1 MQSRRSFLSL
11 AGGAALAAA
20 ASPLLAQAG
29 DGLAHSDAGA
39 AIDSA
44 ADLAALE
51 RASGGKLGVS
61 LLHPQRGQV
70 LAHREA
76 ESFPTASTIKF
87 LLSAAV
93 LARVDAGEVSLD
105 QRIPVRA
112 EDMRSGASVTG
123 RHVGKDMTVRDMCRG
138 IMVWSD
144 NPGVALLLP
153 LVGGEAGFEAF
164 LREHGDDST
173 VPSDIMEGRSTTS
186 PGAMARN
193 LERFVL
199 DDTLSTAS
207 RQQLADW
214 LIENRTGDAR
224 VRAGMPEGWR
234 VGDKTGGMAGVSNDI
249 AVLWPLA
256 GGTPW
261 LLSLYLKESSL
272 EGALRDTV
280 LRRATQLAASRLAV

>member
-11 AGGAALAAA
+11 ASGAALAAA
-20 ASPLLAQAG
+20 ASPLLARAADPSASVG
-29 DGLAHSDAGA
+29 AKA
-39 AIDSA
+39 AIDGAS
-44 ADLAALE
+44 DLASLE
-51 RASGGKLGVS
+51 RASGGRLGVC

-70 LAHREA
+70 MAHRET

-87 LLSAAV
+87 LLCAAV
-93 LARVDAGEVSLD
+93 LAKVDAGELSLD
-105 QRIPVRA
+105 RRIPVRA
-112 EDMRSGASVTG
+112 EDMRFGASVTG

-153 LVGGEAGFEAF
+153 FVGGEAGFEAF
-164 LREHGDDST
+164 LRDHGDDST
-173 VPSDIMEGRSTTS
+173 VPREIMDGRSTTS

-193 LERFVL
+193 LKRFVL
-199 DDTLSTAS
+199 EDTLSTAS
-207 RQQLADW
+207 RLQLADW

-224 VRAGMPEGWR
+224 IRAGMPEGWR
-234 VGDKTGGMAGVSNDI
+234 VGDKTGGMSGVSNDI

-261 LLSLYLKESSL
+261 LLSLYLKDSPLDGSQRE
-272 EGALRDTV
+272 DV
-280 LRRATQLAASRLAV
+280 LRRATQLAASRLTA